1 MSDRDRILAA
11 IADAEGALGP
21 SGSRAPHPGP
31 YTPPTLPADWG
42 TFAHQLQVVGGESL
56 DPVPTEDL
64 PAQLEHLCRVWSP
77 DGRVVASSSLPL
89 GSWEMADP
97 DADPASLADVS
108 IAILRGALGVAEN
121 GAVALDGREARPR
134 ALPFLCTR
142 LLLVL
147 DASSIVSDMHAA
159 VARMP
164 PDATAHHHYTWV
176 SGPSKTADIE
186 QTLVLGAHGPKALA
200 VLGVV

>member
-1 MSDRDRILAA
+1 MNDRDHILAE
-11 IADAEGALGP
+11 IAAVNSPRTA
-21 SGSRAPHPGP
+21 HPGP
-31 YTPPTLPADWG
+31 YSAPALPTDWA
-42 TFAHQLQVVGGESL
+42 TFAHELQVVGGEPL
-56 DPVPTEDL
+56 DPVPVADV
-64 PAQLEHLCRVWSP
+64 PAQLERLCRIWSP
-77 DGRVVASSSLPL
+77 EGRVVASASLPL

-142 LLLVL
+142 LVLLVE
-147 DASSIVSDMHAA
+147 ASAIVPDMHAA
-159 VARMP
+159 IARMP
-164 PDATAHHHYTWV
+164 ADATAHHHYTWV

-200 VLGVV
+200 VLGISAD